1 MLLSRSSART
11 KAVLPV
17 TVFRN
22 YGSQKQVAHTLD
34 ATMNSARLGAIHI
47 PIEPGEVIEIQRGAS
62 RGKFQVFWVGAPGG
76 LLSAQAG
83 VRLLPGGKSIWGLD
97 FPRDEPDGYCQP
109 QVLRSGLPL
118 VRTLHT
124 SSAPSTPVQR
134 KFKGGAS
141 VRANGYSHAVYAQ
154 IEDISESGTYL
165 ITPAVLPPS
174 IETYVLL
181 NLEGFVVEVP
191 GMVRASHPQVGMHI
205 SFEKMSPSTRE
216 KLCLAIQ
223 ALEQPGLVGANPTN
237 GSVIEPDT
245 RLAL

>member
-1 MLLSRSSART
+1 MLSRSSART

-22 YGSQKQVAHTLD
+22 YGSQKQLAHTLD
-34 ATMNSARLGAIHI
+34 ATTNSARLGAIHI
-47 PIEPGEVIEIQRGAS
+47 PIEPGEIIEIQRGPFRA
-62 RGKFQVFWVGAPGG
+62 KFQVFWVGAPGG

-83 VRLLPGGKSIWGLD
+83 VKLLPGCKSIWGAD
-97 FPRDEPDGYCQP
+97 FPKDEPDIYCQP

-118 VRTLHT
+118 VKTLHT
-124 SSAPSTPVQR
+124 SSAPGATVR

-154 IEDISESGTYL
+154 VEEICETGAHL

-174 IETYVLL
+174 TEAYVLL

-191 GMVRASHPQVGMHI
+191 GLVRASDPQVGMHI
-205 SFEKMSPSTRE
+205 SFQKMSPSTRE
-216 KLCLAIQ
+216 KLSVAIQ
-223 ALEQPGLVGANPTN
+223 ALEEPALVGTAQTN
-237 GSVIEPDT
+237 SSPIEPDN
-245 RLAL
+245 RLVI

>member
-1 MLLSRSSART
+1 MLSRSSART

-22 YGSQKQVAHTLD
+22 CGSQKQLAHTLD
-34 ATMNSARLGAIHI
+34 ATTNSARLGAIHI
-47 PIEPGEVIEIQRGAS
+47 PIEPGEIIELQRGPS
-62 RGKFQVFWVGAPGG
+62 RAKFQVFWVGAPGG

-83 VRLLPGGKSIWGLD
+83 VRLLPGGKSIWGAD
-97 FPRDEPDGYCQP
+97 FPKDEPDIYCQP

-118 VRTLHT
+118 VKALHT
-124 SSAPSTPVQR
+124 SSAPGTHAPR

-154 IEDISESGTYL
+154 VEEICETGAHL

-174 IETYVLL
+174 TEAYVLL

-191 GMVRASHPQVGMHI
+191 GVVSASDPQVGMHI
-205 SFEKMSPSTRE
+205 SFQKMSPSTRE
-216 KLCLAIQ
+216 KLSVAIQ
-223 ALEQPGLVGANPTN
+223 ALEEPVLVGATQTN
-237 GSVIEPDT
+237 GSPIERDT
-245 RLAL
+245 RLAI